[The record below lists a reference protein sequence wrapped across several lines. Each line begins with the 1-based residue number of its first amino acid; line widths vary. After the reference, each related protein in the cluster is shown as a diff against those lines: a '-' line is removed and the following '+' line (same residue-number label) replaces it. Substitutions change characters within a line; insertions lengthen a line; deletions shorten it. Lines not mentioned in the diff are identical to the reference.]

1 MKLNR
6 ENIKKI
12 NELRKTI
19 RAQKNV
25 KINSNE
31 DVIITDEE
39 MEESCKLSSEL

>member
-6 ENIKKI
+6 EDIKKI
-12 NELRKTI
+12 NELRKTV
-19 RAQKNV
+19 RAQRNV

-39 MEESCKLSSEL
+39 MEESCELSSEL